1 MSTMVVLAVGLD
13 ESFLESQLSDCQ
25 STNFC
30 IRSVGSIREAIVHLR
45 EGDFDLVLLGRSIPS
60 DSKERLTFLIRA
72 SGSRVPVVCLV
83 DYSCGN
89 DNFEDPAI
97 NDESIKILDGIKEMV
112 ANRAKTGVSSLVAT
126 SISM

>member
-1 MSTMVVLAVGLD
+1 MSTVVVLAVGLD
-13 ESFLESQLSDCQ
+13 ESFLESQLSECEPI
-25 STNFC
+25 SFC
-30 IRSVGSIREAIVHLR
+30 IRSVGSIRDAIVHLR

-83 DYSCGN
+83 DSSCGS
-89 DNFEDPAI
+89 DNFGDPAI
-97 NDESIKILDGIKEMV
+97 NDESIKILDEIKEMV
-112 ANRAKTGVSSLVAT
+112 ANRAKTGACSLAAT

>member
-13 ESFLESQLSDCQ
+13 GSFLKSQLSDCQ

-60 DSKERLTFLIRA
+60 DNKERLTFLIRA
-72 SGSRVPVVCLV
+72 SGSRVPVVCLA
-83 DYSCGN
+83 DSSCGS
-89 DNFEDPAI
+89 DNFVGPAI

-126 SISM
+126 SISI

>member
-25 STNFC
+25 SISFC

-72 SGSRVPVVCLV
+72 SGLRVPVVCLA
-83 DYSCGN
+83 DSSCHS
-89 DNFEDPAI
+89 DNFEDAAI
-97 NDESIKILDGIKEMV
+97 NDESIKILDGIREMV
-112 ANRAKTGVSSLVAT
+112 ANRAKTGACSLVAT